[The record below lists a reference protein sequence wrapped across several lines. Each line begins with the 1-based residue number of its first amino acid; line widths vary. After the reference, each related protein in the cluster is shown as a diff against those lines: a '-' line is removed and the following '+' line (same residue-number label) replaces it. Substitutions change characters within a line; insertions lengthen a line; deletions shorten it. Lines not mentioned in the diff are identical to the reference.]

1 MFWKGEM
8 PFFLISKYV
17 GSSIHGK
24 RGASLG
30 ILAQARREK
39 QSSKGQ
45 NKIYGPLTRRQRLD
59 AVCIDYSDEGAAN
72 IGSGLLGSVEKKLYS
87 KSERRIFL

>member
-24 RGASLG
+24 RGASFG
-30 ILAQARREK
+30 IFGAR
-39 QSSKGQ
+39 
-45 NKIYGPLTRRQRLD
+45 
-59 AVCIDYSDEGAAN
+59 EGGFWRKNEFRAEFEA
-72 IGSGLLGSVEKKLYS
+72 L
-87 KSERRIFL
+87 